1 MYMVYEKSALG
12 YNEFVNEKR
21 TLNVRERQVLLLIN
35 GIRNIDDLEKFF
47 KKELLIDTIQ
57 KLESNGF
64 IQRHQSSIDNQS
76 YVDNSTVTRNNP
88 STTQASLSSLAF
100 FNTET
105 TTTPINPE
113 KFAAVKTILINATDD
128 YLGLMGRSMK
138 ERISQCDNETELRN
152 CISSWHMAMRESKL
166 GRESTDFLMEQI
178 HQTLENKML
187 DGDLITH

>member
-1 MYMVYEKSALG
+1 MVYEKSALG

-47 KKELLIDTIQ
+47 KKEILIDTIQ
-57 KLESNGF
+57 KLESSGF
-64 IQRHQSSIDNQS
+64 IQRHQSG
-76 YVDNSTVTRNNP
+76 VDSSSVTSNSPST
-88 STTQASLSSLAF
+88 STTQPSFTTLPF
-100 FNTET
+100 FNPET
-105 TTTPINPE
+105 TTAPINPA

-138 ERISQCDNETELRN
+138 ERISQCDNEIDLRN